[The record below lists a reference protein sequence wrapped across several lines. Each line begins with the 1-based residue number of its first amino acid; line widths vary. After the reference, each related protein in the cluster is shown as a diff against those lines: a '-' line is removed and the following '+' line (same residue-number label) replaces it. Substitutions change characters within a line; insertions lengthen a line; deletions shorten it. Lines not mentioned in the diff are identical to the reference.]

1 MKRREFLN
9 IGLLTLGGV
18 LVGRNFAFA
27 DALTETQEVFRKADP
42 VSSYDM
48 IINGAGLCGF
58 FIALEAVKKGLKV
71 LIVDK
76 RTSPGFDI
84 AAKRK
89 LWLSAE
95 GLEEWDKSLL
105 DLFFPTDEQEE
116 SLNNTLESPRK
127 SRSGNELLLFAGSI
141 KKGMLRS
148 LLVNQVD
155 VVY

>member
-27 DALTETQEVFRKADP
+27 DALTETQEVFRRADP

-58 FIALEAVKKGLKV
+58 FITLEAVKKGLKV

-84 AAKRK
+84 AAKENFGYQLKGLKSGIRVCLIFFFRQMNRK
-89 LWLSAE
+89 
-95 GLEEWDKSLL
+95 
-105 DLFFPTDEQEE
+105 
-116 SLNNTLESPRK
+116 R
-127 SRSGNELLLFAGSI
+127 
-141 KKGMLRS
+141 
-148 LLVNQVD
+148 V
-155 VVY
+155 

>member
-27 DALTETQEVFRKADP
+27 DALTETQEVFRKADL

-71 LIVDK
+71 IIFGENSRPK
-76 RTSPGFDI
+76 YDI
-84 AAKRK
+84 K
-89 LWLSAE
+89 
-95 GLEEWDKSLL
+95 DI
-105 DLFFPTDEQEE
+105 DEFM
-116 SLNNTLESPRK
+116 SK
-127 SRSGNELLLFAGSI
+127 Y
-141 KKGMLRS
+141 K
-148 LLVNQVD
+148 V
-155 VVY
+155 